1 MKRTNL
7 DMDTKLFDRTALAST
22 MMFIDNQRISNNEN
36 YQSIYHDFNPEDSN
50 SELDDDRDVK
60 IWIPISSR
68 I

>member
-1 MKRTNL
+1 MRRMNL
-7 DMDTKLFDRTALAST
+7 DMDTKIFDRAALAST
-22 MMFIDNQRISNNEN
+22 MMFIDTNRVSNNET
-36 YQSIYHDFNPEDSN
+36 YQPMYRDINPENSN

>member
-1 MKRTNL
+1 MKSMNL
-7 DMDTKLFDRTALAST
+7 DMDTKIFDRSTLVST
-22 MMFIDNQRISNNEN
+22 MMFIDTNRISNNES
-36 YQSIYHDFNPEDSN
+36 YQPIYRDFNPENSN